1 MKVFTMIFLSFFLSK
16 SCDTQLN
23 NEMKN
28 TSIEYQALSRGY
40 FLNIIIKDE
49 KLSIIDKRDGKPRD
63 YNMTKKDWKELTDL
77 YKVVQIEKIPT
88 FKAPTEKRFYD
99 GAAIGTL
106 RITYEGKLYETQAFD
121 HGNPPLEI
129 EKFVN
134 KIVSFATP

>member
-1 MKVFTMIFLSFFLSK
+1 MVNEFQAINLDEIQNLK
-16 SCDTQLN
+16 S
-23 NEMKN
+23 
-28 TSIEYQALSRGY
+28 
-40 FLNIIIKDE
+40 
-49 KLSIIDKRDGKPRD
+49 
-63 YNMTKKDWKELTDL
+63 
-77 YKVVQIEKIPT
+77 
-88 FKAPTEKRFYD
+88 PTEKRFYD

>member
-1 MKVFTMIFLSFFLSK
+1 MIFLSFFLSK

-63 YNMTKKDWKELTDL
+63 YNMTKKDWKELRDL